1 MTRRHLIIAL
11 LGIIWVCSMS
21 ATASALPVVMKV
33 LPGTNVSLV
42 STLLGGT
49 VIDSIPEANTYLL
62 RLPSLPLLTSSLK
75 LLGVEWIELDRGVS
89 LPANPQLGLLD
100 VPWNSGS
107 DWYKS
112 QPALK
117 LIRSDAA
124 QQYSTG
130 QGLLIADI
138 NSRVD
143 FGHPALMG
151 HLGAGYDFVAN
162 RPADVASLN
171 DDQSTA
177 GFLDDDQSTAGFLDD
192 DQSTAG
198 FLDDDQ
204 STAGFLDDNGIS
216 LSLGLPGSGA
226 ADHGTFCAGL
236 LAVVAPQ
243 ATLMPL
249 RAFDDNGNTDLF
261 TLAKAIRYA
270 RRNGA
275 QVLNM
280 SFGTLTDAKVLREA
294 IEYARAG
301 NVILVA
307 SAGNNN
313 TNALQYPAAYPG
325 VLAVAATD
333 LLDKKASFSNFGSY
347 VYVDAPGSHIISAAP
362 GGKYSIANGTSFS
375 APMVAGMA
383 ALIRSLTYNNTAS
396 TIAKSTVAID
406 SRNPGYA
413 GQLGYGRV
421 DVLKAVQP

>member
-1 MTRRHLIIAL
+1 MTRRHFIIGLLALIWWGSLHAP
-11 LGIIWVCSMS
+11 
-21 ATASALPVVMKV
+21 AASALPVVVKV
-33 LPGTNVSLV
+33 LPGTNVPLV

-62 RLPSLPLLTSSLK
+62 RLPSLPLLNSTLR

-89 LPANPQLGLLD
+89 LPLNRRLGLE
-100 VPWNSGS
+100 VPWNSGA

-112 QPALK
+112 QPALT

-124 QQYSTG
+124 QHYADG
-130 QGLLIADI
+130 RGLMIADI

-143 FGHPALMG
+143 FGHPALAG
-151 HLGAGYDFVAN
+151 HLGAGYDFVAK
-162 RPADVASLN
+162 RSSDAASLN

-198 FLDDDQ
+198 FLDD
-204 STAGFLDDNGIS
+204 NGI
-216 LSLGLPGSGA
+216 LLTLGLLDSSA
-226 ADHGTFCAGL
+226 SDHGTFCAGI
-236 LAVVAPQ
+236 LAVVAPR

-249 RAFDDNGNTDLF
+249 RAFDDAGNSDLF

-275 QVLNM
+275 QVINM

-294 IEYARAG
+294 IDYARAG

-313 TNALQYPAAYPG
+313 TAAPQYPAAYPG

-333 LLDKKASFSNFGSY
+333 LLDRKASFSNYGGY
-347 VYVDAPGSHIISAAP
+347 VFVDAPGSHILSALP
-362 GGKYSIANGTSFS
+362 GGKYGIANGTSFS

-383 ALIRSLTYNNTAS
+383 ALIRSIRPGDAAAS
-396 TIAKSTVAID
+396 TIANTAIPID
-406 SRNPGYA
+406 NRNPGYA
-413 GQLGYGRV
+413 GLLGHGRI
-421 DVLKAVQP
+421 DVLNAVRP